1 MSKEFIENPL
11 IKRYVD
17 DDKCT
22 IILFENPPYFDSG
35 AITYNDGDITKR
47 AQSATTQSFVKSEF
61 LKNIGKYKNNPEP
74 CLLKAGE
81 APFSYERRNYEHCI
95 L

>member
-1 MSKEFIENPL
+1 MEYHYFMYGMFDGTDGNRYDICIHSPFVRNSKVEAMKDEN
-11 IKRYVD
+11 Y
-17 DDKCT
+17 
-22 IILFENPPYFDSG
+22 
-35 AITYNDGDITKR
+35 
-47 AQSATTQSFVKSEF
+47 
-61 LKNIGKYKNNPEP
+61 NPEP